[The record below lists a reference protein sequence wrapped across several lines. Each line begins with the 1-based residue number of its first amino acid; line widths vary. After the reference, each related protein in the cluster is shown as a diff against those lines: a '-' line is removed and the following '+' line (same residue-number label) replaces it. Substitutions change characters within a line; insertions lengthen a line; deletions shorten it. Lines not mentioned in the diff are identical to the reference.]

1 MPNTRSYLFVVTS
14 LIAVSL
20 QADPVRDFCRRWNH
34 QTAVVDGRL
43 YIDGGQVAYNSL
55 AYDYTNDFLVF
66 SDLKSRTTDGFPQQH
81 NNLSKP
87 ANVPSL
93 SGAYLW
99 ADEVNKCFYQFGGA
113 FPEADT
119 PEDFG
124 MWTYDVLLNQ
134 WNRTNYVSN
143 NKNLQRP
150 SFGAGTQIDSRG
162 LGFYYGGWLS
172 NRTSPGWKSSRM
184 ALSSLLRFDF
194 TTGDLRNNTHPDGIG
209 RAEGQMMY
217 LPVSDGGL
225 LVYFGGIEDTYRNG
239 SYTAA
244 NMNKIHI
251 YDVNS
256 EKWYSQ
262 TATGD
267 IPLARRQFCAGV
279 TWPADRS
286 SFNIYLYGG
295 YGFGDPAAF
304 DDVYILSLP
313 SFKWMKGYPLG
324 ASSNQFGH
332 GGCSASIMN
341 PNQMMVIGG
350 WFSNQSFVDC
360 DAPNSQGQHN
370 MVLGN
375 NTGKQENGIWDKY
388 DPKLSSYVVPT
399 MIIDAI
405 GGGPTGGA
413 QVTAPSTWDNNDVKV
428 YYQIKLTSVTRMAT
442 RILPATGSPTSE
454 RSPKKTNV
462 GAIAGGT
469 VGGLAVLI
477 VILGL
482 VLFCL
487 HRRKKAKKTGGQN
500 VPSAPPAELDVTSI
514 PHEMSTSGASK
525 YVAAHERPYPNE
537 LPAYSGLG
545 APNAGAGNYDHSTLH
560 ASYPTQYGSPEGTG
574 QGHLSNS
581 PLRSPNNT
589 GAYIPTRTSSS
600 DAQQG
605 TWYPQSGLSPQLSNT
620 QRQHSCPSPTTPQHA
635 TPTLPQ
641 EPQPYYPPPQAA
653 DSINAIHEDYR
664 DSPKN
669 TQYRDEPQY
678 NVGMGSTSATPAQ
691 FYSAHVSTT
700 GGDFENGTGQGGWN
714 NGHGRTQD
722 RRM

>member
-55 AYDYTNDFLVF
+55 AYDYTNDFPSFF
-66 SDLKSRTTDGFPQQH
+66 SDLKSRTTDGCFH
-81 NNLSKP
+81 
-87 ANVPSL
+87 L

-99 ADEVNKCFYQFGGA
+99 ADEVNKCFYQIFGRA

-124 MWTYDVLLNQ
+124 MWTYDQSHIARAEELHEWRLVA
-134 WNRTNYVSN
+134 SC
-143 NKNLQRP
+143 
-150 SFGAGTQIDSRG
+150 DC
-162 LGFYYGGWLS
+162 
-172 NRTSPGWKSSRM
+172 
-184 ALSSLLRFDF
+184 DF

-209 RAEGQMMY
+209 QAEGQMMY
-217 LPVSDGGL
+217 LPVSYGGL
-225 LVYFGGIEDTYRNG
+225 LVYFGGIEDTYRMG
-239 SYTAA
+239 ATLL
-244 NMNKIHI
+244 
-251 YDVNS
+251 
-256 EKWYSQ
+256 Q

-313 SFKWMKGYPLG
+313 SFKWMKGY
-324 ASSNQFGH
+324 
-332 GGCSASIMN
+332 SARI
-341 PNQMMVIGG
+341 
-350 WFSNQSFVDC
+350 
-360 DAPNSQGQHN
+360 N

-545 APNAGAGNYDHSTLH
+545 APNAGA
-560 ASYPTQYGSPEGTG
+560 EGTG

-678 NVGMGSTSATPAQ
+678 NVGMGRSSHVVQSCRACLVPHAGHMTWATNL
-691 FYSAHVSTT
+691 
-700 GGDFENGTGQGGWN
+700 DL
-714 NGHGRTQD
+714 
-722 RRM
+722 